1 MGWQNRTDNNK
12 FFVSTQ
18 DTFDHGWETM
28 VFPIIDGQVDY
39 GELYAD
45 RYPNEIQADEGHR
58 KVLAEWSSK

>member
-18 DTFDHGWETM
+18 DTFDRGWETM

-39 GELYAD
+39 GELYTD
-45 RYPNEIQADEGHR
+45 RYSNDIQADEGHR